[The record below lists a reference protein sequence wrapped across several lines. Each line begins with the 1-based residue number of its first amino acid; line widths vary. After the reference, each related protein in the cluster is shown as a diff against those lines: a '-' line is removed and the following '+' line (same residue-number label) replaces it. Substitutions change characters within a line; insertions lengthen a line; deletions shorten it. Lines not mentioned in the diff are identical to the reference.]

1 MIKAVIQSTTKKT
14 PELIIFDCDGV
25 LVDSE
30 VIFNEV
36 LRDDLAGYGLELSV
50 KESMN
55 LFVGGSMES
64 VQAAVATRGIELP
77 SHWVEL
83 LYSKV
88 ETRLGA
94 GVDVVE
100 GIPELLKALT
110 DKAIPFCVASNGPIK
125 KMLLTLGQ
133 NDLLTYFENGLFSA
147 YELNSWK
154 PEPTL
159 FLHAA
164 KQFGIAPENCLVIE
178 DSLNGTLAAKNAK
191 MPCLAYA
198 PEGHNEALAET
209 GASCFT
215 AMAEIPALIGLST

>member
-1 MIKAVIQSTTKKT
+1 MIKAVIKT
-14 PELIIFDCDGV
+14 PKLIIFDCDGV

-36 LRDDLAGYGLELSV
+36 LRDDLTGYGMELTV
-50 KESMN
+50 KESMD

-77 SHWVEL
+77 KDWVDL
-83 LYSKV
+83 LYEKV
-88 ETRLGA
+88 QTRLGA
-94 GVDVVE
+94 GVDAVA
-100 GIPELLKALT
+100 GIPELLKLLT
-110 DKAIPFCVASNGPIK
+110 EKAIPFCVASNGPIK
-125 KMLLTLGQ
+125 KMNLTLGQ
-133 NDLLTYFENGLFSA
+133 NDLLHYFEKGLFSA
-147 YELNSWK
+147 YELDSWK

-164 KQFGIAPENCLVIE
+164 KQFKVAPSDCLVIE

-198 PEGHNEALAET
+198 PEGHNEKLAAT
-209 GASCFT
+209 GATCFT
-215 AMAEIPALIGLST
+215 NMTEIPTLIGLTN